1 MQIDKDLLIT
11 WGAVAKK
18 FKKNSHIF
26 YEGDPAR
33 FYYQI
38 LEGKV
43 RMCSYNEEGR
53 TFIQGF
59 FAESE
64 SFGEPPL
71 FLNERYP
78 ACAIA
83 ETNCIILKL
92 SKDTLIKLLE
102 EYPELQMRFVTMF
115 AKRIFEK
122 ATTNKNIVS
131 LHPEQR
137 ILGFLKNFKK
147 VNQNGND
154 RIFIPYTRQKIADLL
169 GLRVETVIRTLIRME
184 EEGKVEI
191 RHHKLYF

>member
-1 MQIDKDLLIT
+1 
-11 WGAVAKK
+11 
-18 FKKNSHIF
+18 
-26 YEGDPAR
+26 
-33 FYYQI
+33 
-38 LEGKV
+38 
-43 RMCSYNEEGR
+43 
-53 TFIQGF
+53 
-59 FAESE
+59 
-64 SFGEPPL
+64 
-71 FLNERYP
+71 
-78 ACAIA
+78 
-83 ETNCIILKL
+83 L

>member
-18 FKKNSHIF
+18 FKKNSVIF

-33 FYYQI
+33 FYFQI
-38 LEGKV
+38 LQGRV

-53 TFIQGF
+53 IFIQGF
-59 FAESE
+59 FNEGE
-64 SFGEPPL
+64 SFGEPPI

-78 ACAIA
+78 ACAMA
-83 ETNCIILKL
+83 ETDSIILKL
-92 SKDTLIKLLE
+92 SKETLIKLLE
-102 EYPELQMRFVTMF
+102 EYPDLQIKFITLF

-131 LHPEQR
+131 LHPEHR
-137 ILGFLKNFKK
+137 IIGFLKSYKK
-147 VNQNGND
+147 ENNAGNS
-154 RIFIPYTRQKIADLL
+154 RMLIPYTRQKIADLL